1 MYLTRTDRRYSSDVL
16 LPAAAAARS
25 SRSAAS
31 SLASVTAN
39 LRCSSNHAS
48 RVADLASPT
57 GASRPEGEAA
67 STPRGSASHP
77 SAIDAMSRTGKG
89 VAGGRRATA
98 SEAGCCLAEGFAS
111 PREGVDTPR
120 GALQC
125 RATEAADGARGVRKA
140 HTPEARLFPVPAARS
155 ARSLCSL
162 PSSSALKWRR
172 IARTCNKAPL
182 SSSPISMN
190 LISVFLRKPS
200 SSAPPTRSA
209 SAAAR
214 ACSSSCRDR
223 SIRRSA
229 SALAARSWAKA
240 ARSRSR
246 LACSAAC
253 CRRSRAIVS
262 STPSSRERVTRVAR
276 TASRP
281 SPAPAGCRL
290 EWSPALAPSA
300 GAVSAAAV
308 PSLLRTP
315 GPPAATAAADPSLEA
330 PRAPWPWCRAEVP
343 RLSSPRLPAA
353 VRGLRHVP
361 RGGLPPLLA
370 PPPPPPL
377 VLPPPRHQQPPLR
390 PHASP
395 PPSLGAGPPREVR
408 PEADPRCW
416 KSDEQP
422 PQAPRSRAG
431 PASCALAA
439 RRAAHAHSHWPGHL
453 ARRCTAGRGRGDRT
467 APAAGLVRLFVQ
479 PTGARSA
486 PL

>member
-330 PRAPWPWCRAEVP
+330 RSCAWSAPTSFSFPSSSSRALALVSRRSASAFFAAAACSSARASACSA
-343 RLSSPRLPAA
+343 RRTAAASRSAAAAASRSAAAAAPAA
-353 VRGLRHVP
+353 SSAAARF
-361 RGGLPPLLA
+361 
-370 PPPPPPL
+370 
-377 VLPPPRHQQPPLR
+377 
-390 PHASP
+390 AS
-395 PPSLGAGPPREVR
+395 SIAWRRTASG
-408 PEADPRCW
+408 
-416 KSDEQP
+416 S
-422 PQAPRSRAG
+422 APRS
-431 PASCALAA
+431 
-439 RRAAHAHSHWPGHL
+439 
-453 ARRCTAGRGRGDRT
+453 
-467 APAAGLVRLFVQ
+467 
-479 PTGARSA
+479 
-486 PL
+486 